1 MTSIGETLRRERQ
14 RRGVSLEQISGQT
27 KISAHLLEAL
37 EADQFERL
45 PGGVFAKNFV
55 RQYARVLE
63 LDEDE
68 LVAELKDYLEPAPA
82 VIETPIQPVRP
93 RVKKFAPNSRA
104 FEDFRDRIRSDS
116 SISAF
121 LWVVIAVI
129 ACAGVYTMW
138 QRGRQ
143 TTKSVE
149 TTRPAQ
155 PAPASVAQPASLKKD
170 TDTNTSL
177 PAAPGFRPAE
187 LSATGKVQ
195 SQTAALAPPAARTPG
210 AVKLASSVK
219 VQAQK
224 PEAGIAAKQTP
235 KPTAALSAQPNGPH
249 VQPAPTQTQAARTFH
264 VALTA
269 NQEVWLRISADG
281 QHVYSGTLT
290 PQESK
295 QLEAA
300 RKIRVLVGNAA
311 GLNIT
316 LNGKPLG
323 PLGPQG
329 EIQMWELTSNGAHV
343 VPRTPPT
350 SEGPSAGEERP

>member
-1 MTSIGETLRRERQ
+1 MT
-14 RRGVSLEQISGQT
+14 
-27 KISAHLLEAL
+27 
-37 EADQFERL
+37 
-45 PGGVFAKNFV
+45 
-55 RQYARVLE
+55 
-63 LDEDE
+63 
-68 LVAELKDYLEPAPA
+68 ELKDYLEPAP
-82 VIETPIQPVRP
+82 VVVVETPEQHVRP
-93 RVKKFAPNSRA
+93 RVKKFAPSSRA

-121 LWVVIAVI
+121 LWVVIAML
-129 ACAGVYTMW
+129 ACAGVYAIW
-138 QRGRQ
+138 QRGGQ
-143 TTKSVE
+143 TTKSAE
-149 TTRPAQ
+149 ATR
-155 PAPASVAQPASLKKD
+155 PAPASLAHPASLKKD

-177 PAAPGFRPAE
+177 PAAPGYRPAE

-195 SQTAALAPPAARTPG
+195 SQAAPLAPPAARTPG
-210 AVKLASSVK
+210 AVKAASTVK
-219 VQAQK
+219 APAAQK
-224 PEAGIAAKQTP
+224 PEAGIPAKQTP
-235 KPTAALSAQPNGPH
+235 KPTAAAPAQASGGLH
-249 VQPAPTQTQAARTFH
+249 VQPAPAQTQVGQTKAARTFH

-269 NQEVWLRISADG
+269 NQEVWLRVSADG

-350 SEGPSAGEERP
+350 SEAPSAGEERP